1 MLRDN
6 LAGSSSRCAGAY
18 PLALFN
24 HNHQPSDDRPHA
36 LKIPAPIGA
45 ESTLTENAPSPFH
58 AEPGQIRFRR
68 LAADRSD
75 HLLAAQ
81 RVPLRTKEPIRSAS
95 TMIPKMKARITGRRA
110 RADY

>member
-58 AEPGQIRFRR
+58 AEPGHNRVLTHWLSGNIALRKKHGTATTWGSGK
-68 LAADRSD
+68 LA
-75 HLLAAQ
+75 
-81 RVPLRTKEPIRSAS
+81 
-95 TMIPKMKARITGRRA
+95 
-110 RADY
+110 